1 MDINSFLN
9 EHENKTLLRIL
20 TCGSVDDGK
29 STMLGRLLYD
39 SKLIYDDQLN
49 ELRKASGKHGT
60 TGVGNIDYALLLDGL
75 KAEREQGIT
84 IDVAYRFFTTA
95 NRKFIVADC
104 PGHEQYTRNMATGAS
119 TADLAIVLVD
129 ASKGITDQTKRHL
142 YIVSILGIK
151 HVVIAVNKMDL
162 IHYSKERYAD
172 MLISFKDVLASL
184 KLENVQFIPMSAR
197 HGENVTKQS
206 DKMPWYNQYYLLE
219 YLEKVDVKSSRNIED
234 FRFSVQ
240 HVIRPNSD
248 FRGFAGSVLSGSV
261 KVGDVVAVLPAFT
274 ATTVKRI
281 SLNNIDKEE
290 AVAPEAVVIELGDE
304 VDVSSGSM
312 ITHACNIPAGSYSFN
327 ARLIW
332 MDNTHLHPEQQYILR
347 MGWGGYHKCTV
358 QDIFGIVDMKSYK
371 EQSFKMMEMNE
382 IGTVRIDVNDYVYFD
397 LYERNRATGSFILI
411 DPHTNATVAAGMIID
426 KQENKKSNGLKRV
439 KIEIEVDVNDLE
451 YFGTVADEDATDFFF
466 DLRLRDYK
474 EIVNFYGVN
483 ITELPTTEK
492 EPLWTRYD

>member
-29 STMLGRLLYD
+29 STLLGRLLYD
-39 SKLIYDDQLN
+39 SKLLYDDQLN

-119 TADLAIVLVD
+119 TADLAIVLID
-129 ASKGITDQTKRHL
+129 ASKGITEQTRRHL

-151 HVVIAVNKMDL
+151 HVVIAINKMDL
-162 IHYSKERYAD
+162 FDYGKERYD
-172 MLISFKDVLASL
+172 EIVSSFYDILDIL
-184 KLENVQFIPMSAR
+184 KLEHGKFIPMSAR
-197 HGENVTKQS
+197 YGENVTTRS
-206 DKMPWYNQYYLLE
+206 DKMPWYNQECLLE
-219 YLEKVDVKSSRNIED
+219 YLETVDVESSRNTKD
-234 FRFSVQ
+234 FRFAVQ

-261 KVGDVVAVLPAFT
+261 KVGDAVVVLTAFT

-281 SLNNIDKEE
+281 SLNNIEKEE

-312 ITHACNIPAGSYSFN
+312 IVHACNIPAGSYFLN

-358 QDIFGIVDMKSYK
+358 QDILGVVDMKSYK
-371 EQSFKMMEMNE
+371 EQPFRMMEMNE
-382 IGTVRIDVNDYVYFD
+382 IGTVRIDVNDYTYFD

-426 KQENKKSNGLKRV
+426 KYESKSFSGLKRV
-439 KIEIEVDVNDLE
+439 KIEIEVDVDSLE
-451 YFGTVADEDATDFFF
+451 YLNTLMYEDATDFFF
-466 DLRLRDYK
+466 DARLRDYR
-474 EIVNFYGVN
+474 EIVNFYGIN
-483 ITELPTTEK
+483 ITELPNTEK